1 MRGGYKSTRVYRI
14 SPNVGLFLG
23 DNSGRNNGK
32 QGKCSPSVLPP
43 DAPPNATTFAHE
55 ATVLSHAEEGILTM
69 LVSTGID

>member
-1 MRGGYKSTRVYRI
+1 MPSTTRVYRI

-32 QGKCSPSVLPP
+32 QQGKCSPSVLPP